1 MKTSVQCFRNCLNK
15 LDSPINR
22 KMTENG
28 VFRLFTKPSTLTTL
42 CRHQAPQHSV
52 CHLNLIRNSKIPQ
65 TFILHYPPKMCS
77 FKMFITYKTR
87 MLRGKLI
94 KEGDLDIMN
103 LLYSGSRFRGLWTKR
118 EPLTPEPV
126 NQLQR

>member
-1 MKTSVQCFRNCLNK
+1 MF
-15 LDSPINR
+15 
-22 KMTENG
+22 
-28 VFRLFTKPSTLTTL
+28 
-42 CRHQAPQHSV
+42 
-52 CHLNLIRNSKIPQ
+52 HLNLIRNSKIPQ
-65 TFILHYPPKMCS
+65 TFILHYPPKMCF